1 MAWLWE
7 FNLISMALLVLA
19 VLRWGAGPER
29 VCAATIAFMNLGDRL
44 YHAVIDRGTLYAS
57 VDLGHLFIDVV
68 AAALFIGV
76 ALRANRVYPLWLSAF
91 QLVSVISHFAR
102 EMDAKLVTFA
112 YGLMT
117 YAPYYFIL
125 LILTSGLLTHARRE
139 KRYGP
144 YPSWRTSSNP
154 SPEVSRKSQPT
165 G

>member
-1 MAWLWE
+1 MSWLWE
-7 FNLISMALLVLA
+7 FNLVSMALLVLA

-29 VCAATIAFMNLGDRL
+29 VCVAMIVFMNLGDRL

-102 EMDAKLVTFA
+102 EMDTKLVTFA

-125 LILTSGLLTHARRE
+125 LILTGGLWMHARRV
-139 KRYGP
+139 RHYGP

-154 SPEVSRKSQPT
+154 SPGALPKLPPT